1 MMTVS
6 ELIEE
11 LSHFPSDMKIL
22 LKYYNDLYDFDRIFE
37 QRAKVVD
44 NFNGEWKESG
54 DGEAVVVI
62 E

>member
-1 MMTVS
+1 MMTIS

-11 LSHFPSDMKIL
+11 LSGFPGNMKVL
-22 LKYYNDLYDFDRIFE
+22 LKYYDDLYDFGRVFE
-37 QRAKVVD
+37 QRAKIVD
-44 NFNGEWKESG
+44 NLNGEWKESG